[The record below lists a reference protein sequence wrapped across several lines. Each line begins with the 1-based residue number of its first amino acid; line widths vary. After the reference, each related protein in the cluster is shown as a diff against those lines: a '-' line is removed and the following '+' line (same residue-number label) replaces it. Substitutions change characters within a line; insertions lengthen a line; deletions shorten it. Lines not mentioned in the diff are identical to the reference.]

1 MPDDLQTIT
10 PQCGDSLIVIDVQ
23 NDFLPGGMLAIAE
36 GDQVIA
42 PLNRCMAIFQ
52 ARGLPVFATRDWHPA
67 NHCSFRS
74 QGGPWPAHCVQG
86 TPGAAFSP
94 TLEVPVSARMISKAT
109 NPARENYSDFE
120 GTDLDMQ
127 LRALG
132 VTRVFV
138 GGLATDY
145 CVLNT
150 VRDGLKLGY
159 QVYLLVD
166 AIRAVNVDPDDGDK
180 AIAEMVALG
189 AQLVASGD
197 LA

>member
-1 MPDDLQTIT
+1 MRGDPQSILLQS
-10 PQCGDSLIVIDVQ
+10 GDALIVVDVQ
-23 NDFLPGGMLAIAE
+23 NDFLPGGMLAVSE

-42 PLNRCMAIFQ
+42 PLNRCMALFQ
-52 ARGLPVFATRDWHPA
+52 ARGLPVYVTRDWHPA
-67 NHCSFRS
+67 SHCSFCS
-74 QGGPWPAHCVQG
+74 QGGPWPVHCVQG
-86 TPGAAFSP
+86 TTGAAFSP
-94 TLEVPVSARMISKAT
+94 ALEVPATAGMISKAM
-109 NPARENYSDFE
+109 NPERENYSDFE
-120 GTDLDMQ
+120 GTELDMQ
-127 LRALG
+127 LRSLG

-159 QVYLLVD
+159 RLYLLVD
-166 AIRAVNVDPDDGDK
+166 AIRAVNVNPDDGDK

-189 AQLVASGD
+189 ARLVSSGD

>member
-10 PQCGDSLIVIDVQ
+10 PQRGDALIVIDVQ
-23 NDFLPGGMLAIAE
+23 NDFLPGGMLAVPE

-42 PLNRCMAIFQ
+42 PLNRCMAVFQ
-52 ARGLPVFATRDWHPA
+52 ARGLPVYATRDWHPA
-67 NHCSFRS
+67 DHCSFRS

-86 TPGAAFSP
+86 TTGAAFSP
-94 TLEVPVSARMISKAT
+94 ALEVPASARMISKAM

-120 GTDLDMQ
+120 GTELDGQ
-127 LRALG
+127 LRAFG

-166 AIRAVNVDPDDGDK
+166 AIRAVNVNPDDGDK

-189 AQLVASGD
+189 AQLVSSGD